1 MVEAAVDDLSTD
13 PPRSRTVGNRPG
25 WLPWWLPM
33 WVLVVGFGGTAI
45 VAVAMAVV
53 LTLRI

>member
-33 WVLVVGFGGTAI
+33 WVLVVSGVGVLVIGAG
-45 VAVAMAVV
+45 MALV
-53 LTLRI
+53 LRFPL